1 MIYDI
6 LSILTAIFTPVFM
19 IILMLRYTYL
29 KKHSDKEFI
38 HLLVFMFYA
47 LLFFGFGV
55 VGVLNA
61 AKNDFNGDG
70 IIFFVF
76 LQLPFIAL
84 VIVYNIMNFKYKKRL
99 LINVRNIKNS
109 EWK

>member
-6 LSILTAIFTPVFM
+6 LSILTAIFTPILM

-29 KKHSDKEFI
+29 KKHSDKKFI

-55 VGVLNA
+55 VGILNA
-61 AKNDFNGDG
+61 AKNNFNDDG

-76 LQLPFIAL
+76 LQLPFIVIA
-84 VIVYNIMNFKYKKRL
+84 IVYNIMNIKYKKRL
-99 LINVRNIKNS
+99 SVNERDIQNS